1 MQTKPGQAENCY
13 CVRKASRCETFSVR
27 GLAYNVRR
35 WGREGAEPLMLLHGT
50 QDSSST
56 FQFVV
61 DRLKGEWDIF
71 APDWR
76 GHGYSDWAIGG
87 YWFHDFIAD
96 LDNLRRQLFQ
106 DRAIPIV
113 GHSLGG
119 NIAGIYAGLR
129 PKHVSHVVSLE
140 GFGPLLNAVPTE
152 AKTVLRKTLDGA
164 EGARGHSA
172 YATLSD
178 AAQRLM
184 QANPRL
190 QRPEAIFLAMHSTRP
205 GQDAKRRWLFDPAHQ
220 KTIPTL
226 RSLEEWYSIWSDIEA
241 PICWLAS
248 TDLRPNAPTNFPE
261 VMEQRAAAMRVARR
275 LTLPDTGHNIH
286 HDAPDVVAVAIEQFI
301 C

>member
-1 MQTKPGQAENCY
+1 MQTKLGQAEDCY
-13 CVRKASRCETFSVR
+13 CIRNASRCETFSVR

-35 WGREGAEPLMLLHGT
+35 WGRKGAEPLMLLHGAK
-50 QDSSST
+50 DSSST

-87 YWFHDFIAD
+87 YWFHDFLAD
-96 LDNLRRQLFQ
+96 LNNLRRQLFQ

-129 PKHVSHVVSLE
+129 PKHVSHVVSLD
-140 GFGPLLNAVPTE
+140 GFGPLMNAVPTE

-164 EGARGHSA
+164 ESARGRSA

-190 QRPEAIFLAMHSTRP
+190 QRPEAVFLAMHSTRL
-205 GQDAKRRWLFDPAHQ
+205 GEDARRRWLFDPAYQ

-226 RSLEEWYSIWSDIEA
+226 RSLEEWFSIWSDTEA